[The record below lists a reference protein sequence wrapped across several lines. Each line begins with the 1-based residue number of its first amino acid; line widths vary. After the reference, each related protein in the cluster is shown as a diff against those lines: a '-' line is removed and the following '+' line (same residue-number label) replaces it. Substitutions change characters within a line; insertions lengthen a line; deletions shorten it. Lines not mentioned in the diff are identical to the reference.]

1 MPNVG
6 TPAWTLIIVPP
17 NATSSTK
24 RIGFK
29 MRWFRLL
36 GMLLLTVAALS
47 WITVTAEDRLRESIV
62 ARLAAEQQTS
72 LALRD
77 TIMSMR
83 NASLAERIR
92 NSPPANMLMPVH
104 AEVTSSFARSR
115 FHPILQIFRAHKGV
129 DLGAPMG
136 TRIQAPAPGTVVS
149 AGWNI
154 GYGLVIQVA
163 HTGGVMTRYA
173 HCKSAFVKAG
183 DHVEKGQVIGLVGA
197 SGLATAPHLH
207 FEVLVKGNQVDPIK
221 FISASHSLPDLT
233 APTPATPAGH
243 P

>member
-24 RIGFK
+24 RVGFK

-36 GMLLLTVAALS
+36 AMLALTVTTLS
-47 WITVTAEDRLRESIV
+47 WIWVTAEDQLRESIL
-62 ARLAAEQQTS
+62 ARLAAEQQTT

-77 TIMSMR
+77 TLMSMR

-92 NSPPANMLMPVH
+92 NSPPADMLMPVH
-104 AEVTSSFARSR
+104 AEVTSSFSRSR

-136 TRIQAPAPGTVVS
+136 THIQAPAAGTVVS

-163 HTGGVMTRYA
+163 HTGGVVTRYA
-173 HCKSAFVKAG
+173 HCRTALVKAG

-233 APTPATPAGH
+233 APATAVAH

>member
-1 MPNVG
+1 MHNAG

-24 RIGFK
+24 RLGFK
-29 MRWFRLL
+29 MRWFRLV
-36 GMLLLTVAALS
+36 GMLLLTIAGLS
-47 WITVTAEDRLRESIV
+47 WIWVAAEDRMRESII
-62 ARLAAEQQTS
+62 AQLAAEQQTS

-77 TIMSMR
+77 TIMSIR
-83 NASLAERIR
+83 SATLAERIR
-92 NSPPANMLMPVH
+92 TSPPADMLMPVH
-104 AEVTSSFARSR
+104 AEVTSSFSRSR

-149 AGWNI
+149 AGWSI
-154 GYGLVIQVA
+154 GYGLVIQIA
-163 HTGGVMTRYA
+163 HTGGVVTRYA
-173 HCKSAFVKAG
+173 HCKTALVKAG
-183 DHVEKGQVIGLVGA
+183 DHVEKGQAIGLVGQ

-207 FEVLVKGNQVDPIK
+207 FEILLKGSQVDPIK
-221 FISASHSLPDLT
+221 FIAASHAMPELS
-233 APTPATPAGH
+233 APTAAGH

>member
-17 NATSSTK
+17 NGKSSTK
-24 RIGFK
+24 RVGFK
-29 MRWFRLL
+29 MRWFRLT
-36 GMLLLTVAALS
+36 GMLLLTVSTLT
-47 WITVTAEDRLRESIV
+47 WIWLTAEDRLRESIV
-62 ARLAAEQQTS
+62 ERLVAEQQTT

-77 TIMSMR
+77 TLQTMR

-92 NSPPANMLMPVH
+92 NSPPADMLMPVH
-104 AEVTSSFARSR
+104 AEVTSSFSRSR

-136 TRIQAPAPGTVVS
+136 TRIQAPAPGRVIS
-149 AGWNI
+149 AGYRI
-154 GYGLVIQVA
+154 GYGLVIEVA
-163 HTGGVMTRYA
+163 HTGGVVTRYA
-173 HCKSAFVKAG
+173 HCKTAFVKSG
-183 DHVEKGQVIGLVGA
+183 DQVEKGQAIGLVGQ

-207 FEVLVKGNQVDPIK
+207 FEVLLKGTQVDPVK
-221 FISASHSLPDLT
+221 FIAQSHNMPGLSAQA
-233 APTPATPAGH
+233 APGH

>member
-17 NATSSTK
+17 NATSST
-24 RIGFK
+24 RRVGFK
-29 MRWFRLL
+29 MRWFRMAA
-36 GMLLLTVAALS
+36 MLLLTVATLS
-47 WITVTAEDRLRESIV
+47 WVWVTAEDRMRESMV
-62 ARLAAEQQTS
+62 ERLAAEQQTS

-77 TIMSMR
+77 TLQSMR
-83 NASLAERIR
+83 SASLAERIR
-92 NSPPANMLMPVH
+92 NSPPADMLMPVH
-104 AEVTSSFARSR
+104 AEVTSSFSRSR

-149 AGWNI
+149 AGWRI
-154 GYGLVIQVA
+154 GYGLVIEVA
-163 HTGGVMTRYA
+163 HTGHVVTRYA
-173 HCKSAFVKAG
+173 HCRTALVKAG
-183 DHVEKGQVIGLVGA
+183 DKVEKGQAIGLVGA

-207 FEVLVKGNQVDPIK
+207 FEVLVKGNQVDPVK
-221 FISASHSLPDLT
+221 FIAASHAMQDLS
-233 APTPATPAGH
+233 APAIPAGH

>member
-17 NATSSTK
+17 NGKSSTK
-24 RIGFK
+24 RLGFK
-29 MRWFRLL
+29 MRWFRLA
-36 GMLLLTVAALS
+36 GMLLLTVTALS
-47 WITVTAEDRLRESIV
+47 WIWVKAEDRLRESIV
-62 ARLAAEQQTS
+62 ERLVAEQQTT

-77 TIMSMR
+77 TLQSMR

-104 AEVTSSFARSR
+104 AQVTSSFSRSR
-115 FHPILQIFRAHKGV
+115 FHPILQIFRSHKGV

-136 TRIQAPAPGTVVS
+136 TRIQAPAPGRVVS
-149 AGWNI
+149 AGYHI
-154 GYGLVIQVA
+154 GYGLVIEVA
-163 HTGGVMTRYA
+163 HTGGVVTRYA
-173 HCKSAFVKAG
+173 HCKTALVKAG
-183 DHVEKGQVIGLVGA
+183 DHVEKGQAIGLVGQ

-207 FEVLVKGNQVDPIK
+207 FEILLKGTQVDPVK
-221 FISASHSLPDLT
+221 FIAQSHELPDLT
-233 APTPATPAGH
+233 MPVPAGH